1 MVVVVEM
8 MLCSREWW
16 FAQGM
21 VVVVRGVVARVVAS
35 K

>member
-1 MVVVVEM
+1 MMVVVEI

-16 FAQGM
+16 FAQGNGM
-21 VVVVRGVVARVVAS
+21 FAQGNGSDGAL